1 MTASPLRD
9 QSTSRKV
16 VNPLS
21 VLLRPY
27 RGKILSALV
36 ITILTSVPTLLSVV
50 ALGFVVDAV
59 RAGTSAEVTR
69 WSIGLAL
76 LALVGALLWIP
87 RSRSVTLAAVDVEA
101 SVRSRM
107 FDRILKADLL
117 TVGSLDIGQV
127 VSRATADL
135 RLIRSFLSGGIP
147 LIAQVVAGYAF
158 LVVTA
163 GYNHPLL
170 GLATLIPVALVLLI
184 SFARVQRDSSAPATA
199 RNILGDAT
207 TVIDES
213 LQAVDSIRAD
223 DTRDA
228 TYSKVEA
235 LIVKARHAVTPVLL
249 RNAWIT
255 AAMSSIPYLAFAAVL
270 AVGGI
275 LISRGDSVSIGELV
289 AVSLLMLHVAA
300 PTISLGTFI
309 AEGQN
314 ASAAAERIETILEW
328 PDAGPDPRTP
338 SSTVDV
344 KDLSLSIGSDS
355 VLSGVTINQGATA
368 TLGIEGGPGS
378 GKTMLL
384 QSLHGIV
391 PTVTGEIAVPSTRLV
406 TSDDSLFRGT
416 IRESVTYGSENV
428 SDADL
433 ERVAELASLTEV
445 INRLP
450 QGWDTPIGG
459 AHGVVLSGGEMQRI
473 RLARGL
479 LADADLLLLDG
490 AMVGLDAA
498 TLAAVNTGIYQQ
510 RNGRPLITTAYAP
523 AGLGPTTARARLTK
537 GVLAP
542 EPDAPP
548 FTESPP
554 TAPPTTQTQSQA
566 QAKTGATP
574 PTKTPPTKKQV
585 RAAHRAK
592 FNARRK
598 LIVSLLKPDAIWVVV
613 AMLAVATTAVASL
626 IPIYLSMELV
636 QDLGGSAGV
645 DRLWLIVGI
654 LVAVAVVF
662 GIALFLSEFL
672 IPWLGQRGLN
682 RLRLRAFRALL
693 DVHLAYFDRQRIGA
707 IVSKLTNNIELLETA
722 IKGAARAVVSATVTL
737 IFVGALLVFLD
748 LELAIVA
755 YVVFPVIIVF
765 AIILQRAQRWSLS
778 KNVAGISDL
787 TVCIRGAVQ
796 GAATIRSYN
805 TQEQQREE
813 FDKFNEYERTALIR
827 ASYVFKAFAA
837 VTQFVVALDVAL
849 IVALGGQDAVAG
861 AVAVTTMVLFATYL
875 QNGVSPISSL
885 ATMQAVY
892 GQSGVAMDQ
901 LVAVAN
907 LHPDPQLKGTKTADH
922 PDPSVPA
929 IRYDHVFFAYVSG
942 TWVLKDATLDV
953 MPGEHLVVVGRTGG
967 GKSSLVKL
975 GMRFYAPI
983 KGSVE
988 VFGVPISEANEHWL
1002 RQQIAYVPQ
1011 EPTVFSA
1018 TIRDN
1023 LIMSNPDADQQFIQ
1037 GVINALNMQH
1047 EVIDGLGGLDAII
1060 GTPGSIP
1067 SAGQRQLIAIARALI
1082 ADRPIMILDEAT
1094 SYLTPE
1100 AETAVINALKFGNQ
1114 NRTIIAIAH
1123 HLPWAAL
1130 GDKVAVISQHQIAQ
1144 YGTHQELINEKGPY
1158 ARLWAA
1164 SQQSV

>member
-1 MTASPLRD
+1 M
-9 QSTSRKV
+9 
-16 VNPLS
+16 NPLT

-27 RGKILSALV
+27 RGKITSALL
-36 ITILTSVPTLLSVV
+36 ITILTAVPTLLSVV

-59 RAGTSAEVTR
+59 RSGTGEEVTR

-76 LALVGALLWIP
+76 LALIGALLWIP
-87 RSRSVTLAAVDVEA
+87 RARSVTLAAVDVEA
-101 SVRSRM
+101 SVRERM
-107 FDRILKADLL
+107 FDRILHADIL

-184 SFARVQRDSSAPATA
+184 SFARVHRDSTDPAIA
-199 RNILGDAT
+199 RNLLGDAT

-223 DTRDA
+223 DSRDA
-228 TYSKVEA
+228 TFSTVQA
-235 LIVKARHAVTPVLL
+235 LITQARNAITPVMR
-249 RNAWIT
+249 RNATIT

-270 AVGGI
+270 AVGGL
-275 LISRGDSVSIGELV
+275 LISRGDALSIGELV
-289 AVSLLMLHVAA
+289 TVSLLMLHVAA

-314 ASAAAERIETILEW
+314 AAAAAERIETVLQW

-338 SSTVDV
+338 SNTVNV
-344 KDLSLSIGSDS
+344 NALSLSIGQDS
-355 VLSGVTINQGATA
+355 VLAGVTISPDSPA
-368 TLGIEGGPGS
+368 TLGIEGGPAS
-378 GKTMLL
+378 GKTMLM

-391 PTVTGEIAVPSTRLV
+391 PTVTGQIAVPSTRLV
-406 TSDDSLFRGT
+406 TSNDSLFRGT
-416 IRESVTYGSENV
+416 IRESVTYGSQDV
-428 SDADL
+428 TDADL
-433 ERVAELASLTEV
+433 DHVAELASLTEV
-445 INRLP
+445 IKRLP
-450 QGWDTPIGG
+450 QGWDTPLGG
-459 AHGVVLSGGEMQRI
+459 THGVVLSGGEMQRI
-473 RLARGL
+473 RIARGL

-490 AMVGLDAA
+490 AMVGLDAG
-498 TLAAVNTGIYQQ
+498 TLASVNTGIAHH
-510 RNGRPLITTAYAP
+510 RHGRPLITTAYAP
-523 AGLGPTTARARLTK
+523 AGLGPTTGRAMLTK
-537 GVLAP
+537 GVLTP

-548 FTESPP
+548 FIPTPQP
-554 TAPPTTQTQSQA
+554 APTTTAPTTAPATQTTA
-566 QAKTGATP
+566 PATQTST
-574 PTKTPPTKKQV
+574 PTKPAPPSPKKI
-585 RAAHRAK
+585 RAARRAK
-592 FNARRK
+592 LAARRT
-598 LIVSLLKPDAIWVVV
+598 LIVSLLRPDAIWVVV

-636 QDLGGSAGV
+636 QDLSGSAGV

-654 LVAVAVVF
+654 LLGVAVVF

-722 IKGAARAVVSATVTL
+722 VKGGARTVVSALVTL
-737 IFVGALLVFLD
+737 IMVGGLLVILD
-748 LELAIVA
+748 RELAIVA
-755 YVVFPVIIVF
+755 YLVFPVIIIF
-765 AIILQRAQRWSLS
+765 AIILQRAQRWSLE
-778 KNVAGISDL
+778 KNIAGISDL
-787 TVCIRGAVQ
+787 TVCIRDAVQ
-796 GAATIRSYN
+796 GAATIRSYK
-805 TQEQQREE
+805 TQDQQRAE

-837 VTQFVVALDVAL
+837 ATQFVVALDVAL
-849 IVALGGQDAVAG
+849 IVALGGKDAVAG

-875 QNGVSPISSL
+875 QNGISPISSL

-901 LVAVAN
+901 LVAVVN
-907 LHPDPQLKGTKTADH
+907 LHPDPQFKGTKTADH

-942 TWVLKDATLDV
+942 AWVLKDATLDV

-975 GMRFYAPI
+975 GMRFYAPL

-988 VFGVPISEANEHWL
+988 VFGVPISEADEHWL

-1011 EPTVFSA
+1011 EPTVFTA

-1023 LIMSNPDADQQFIQ
+1023 LTLSNPHADQQIIH

-1047 EVIDGLGGLDAII
+1047 EVIDDLGGLDATI

-1082 ADRPIMILDEAT
+1082 ANRPILILDEAT

-1164 SQQSV
+1164 SKQVV